1 MKQII
6 VMIAMI
12 LLGISIAGF
21 VMDFSSSAE
30 RISDSAGDRI
40 LQLTSSGAVDN

>member
-12 LLGISIAGF
+12 MLGISIAGF
-21 VMDFSSSAE
+21 VGEFSSNARE
-30 RISDSAGDRI
+30 ISNQAKDRI
-40 LQLTSSGAVDN
+40 DTEITYPEED